1 MRDRKDMQ
9 DNYQNL
15 TQRLEEINKFSMMQE
30 LNIKGFNNLSQ
41 WLEESN
47 VEKQEKIMNKCQL
60 FIADALDQ
68 QDKINNQK
76 LEQFFRDQVM
86 LKSQVEGVKELRS
99 QISSLLQKIDEKASY
114 QNLRNLEY

>member
-1 MRDRKDMQ
+1 
-9 DNYQNL
+9 
-15 TQRLEEINKFSMMQE
+15 
-30 LNIKGFNNLSQ
+30 
-41 WLEESN
+41 
-47 VEKQEKIMNKCQL
+47 MNKCQL

-99 QISSLLQKIDEKASY
+99 
-114 QNLRNLEY
+114 